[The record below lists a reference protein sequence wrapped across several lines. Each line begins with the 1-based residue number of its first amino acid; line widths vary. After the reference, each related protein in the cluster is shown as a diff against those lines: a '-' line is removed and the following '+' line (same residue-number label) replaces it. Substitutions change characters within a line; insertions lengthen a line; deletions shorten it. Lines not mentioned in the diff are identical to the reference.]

1 MKLLGATECDKV
13 KNCLSTN
20 VSLARIDEGKVQ
32 DPARIGK
39 DKGSRQG
46 NWFTINDRIIYDWQA
61 YAGRYNPKTE
71 QAHLVSIRDF
81 ERFLAGRS
89 FEKVTPKVAGAYRD
103 HLVKLRV
110 LSKETGGLSNSTVR
124 HRASHLAAFFK
135 WLRGQS
141 GYRRLSAS
149 IPDYFALPRSAS
161 AQPLSAEQR
170 AFPSI
175 EEAWRMVDLMPHET
189 IAQRRDRAMV
199 AFAFVCGLR
208 AGALTS
214 LRLKHLDLENKVVV
228 QDAGDMRAKN
238 DKSYHAA
245 WFPRTDDFRNVFLEW
260 ARELKLLG
268 FQAQDAVF
276 PEIKDLGPR
285 LPSAPAVEILASGRA
300 LQTAFS
306 RASEPFGN
314 RYTPHSARHTLK
326 ALGARICRTHEER
339 KAWSMNLG
347 HADEQITERHYGK
360 MSAMR
365 SQTIIEALNSD
376 EVFTKEEQEMIIDFY
391 ENRFVRGTDEYR
403 IARKLAERRERA
415 RGGDGITE

>member
-1 MKLLGATECDKV
+1 METHD
-13 KNCLSTN
+13 
-20 VSLARIDEGKVQ
+20 DEGKVQ
-32 DPARIGK
+32 APARIGK
-39 DKGSRQG
+39 DKGSRQS

-61 YAGRYNPKTE
+61 YAGRFNPKTE

-89 FEKVTPKVAGAYRD
+89 FEKVTPQDAGAYRD

-135 WLRGQS
+135 WLRGQT

-149 IPDYFALPRSAS
+149 LPDYLALPRNTSAL
-161 AQPLSAEQR
+161 PLARDQR
-170 AFPSI
+170 LFPSMD
-175 EEAWRMVDLMPHET
+175 EAWHMVDLMPGQT
-189 IAQRRDRAMV
+189 IVQRRDRAMV

-214 LRLKHLDLENKVVV
+214 LRIKHLNLDRRTVV
-228 QDAGDMRAKN
+228 QDASEMRAKN
-238 DKSYHAA
+238 GKSYCAT
-245 WFPRTDDFRNVFLEW
+245 WFPRTEAFRDVFVYWVQELE
-260 ARELKLLG
+260 ALG
-268 FQAQDAVF
+268 FQAEDALF
-276 PEIKDLGPR
+276 PEIKDLVPR
-285 LPSAPAVEILASGRA
+285 SPQEFAVSPLATSRA
-300 LQTAFS
+300 LQTAFA
-306 RASEPFGN
+306 RASAPLGTS
-314 RYTPHSARHTLK
+314 YTPHSARHTLK
-326 ALGARICRTHEER
+326 ALGARLCRTHEER

-391 ENRFVRGTDEYR
+391 ENRFVRGTGEYR
-403 IARKLAERRERA
+403 SARKLAERRERA